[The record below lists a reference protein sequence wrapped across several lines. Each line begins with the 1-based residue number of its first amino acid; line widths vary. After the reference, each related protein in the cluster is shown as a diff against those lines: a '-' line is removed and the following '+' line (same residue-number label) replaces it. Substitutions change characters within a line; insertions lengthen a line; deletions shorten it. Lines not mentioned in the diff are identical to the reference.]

1 MKKTMM
7 LIMIVSIISITIFSC
22 SKNVISS
29 SKGEEMNY
37 TKTDSGLEYVITEN
51 GRGVLATAGNR
62 VKVHYTGT
70 LEDGTKFDSS
80 LDRGEPFTFELGAG
94 MVIKGWDE
102 GIALMHVGDK
112 AVLKIPSHLGYGD
125 KDLGTIPPN
134 SKLIFKVELLEILP
148 VIKIE
153 EFDIKG
159 KVTSKTESG
168 LEYILVKEGAGIK
181 AAAGNTVN
189 VHYTGYLKD
198 GTIFDSSL
206 KRDQPF
212 SFVLGMGRVIKGWDE
227 GVAMM
232 KVGDKARLIIPADLG
247 YGERGAGGVIPPN
260 ATLIFDVE
268 LLEVK

>member
-1 MKKTMM
+1 MKKKII
-7 LIMIVSIISITIFSC
+7 LIIIVTLVSINLFS
-22 SKNVISS
+22 VP
-29 SKGEEMNY
+29 KGEEMNY

-51 GRGVLATAGNR
+51 GRGVRATAGSR

-112 AVLKIPSHLGYGD
+112 AVLKIPADLGYGGR
-125 KDLGTIPPN
+125 DLKTIPPN
-134 SKLIFKVELLEILP
+134 SILIFEVELLEIMP
-148 VIKIE
+148 VPKIE
-153 EFDIKG
+153 EYDIKG

-168 LEYILVKEGAGIK
+168 LEYILVQEGTGIK
-181 AAAGNTVN
+181 AAAGNTVS
-189 VHYTGYLKD
+189 VHYSGYLED
-198 GTIFDSSL
+198 GTMFDSSV

-212 SFVLGMGRVIKGWDE
+212 NFTLGMGQVIPGWDE
-227 GVAMM
+227 GITLM
-232 KVGDKARLIIPADLG
+232 KVGDKARLIIPSNLG

-260 ATLIFDVE
+260 ATLVFDVE

>member
-1 MKKTMM
+1 MKKTIM
-7 LIMIVSIISITIFSC
+7 LIILVTIVSINLFS
-22 SKNVISS
+22 VP
-29 SKGEEMNY
+29 KGEEMNY
-37 TKTDSGLEYVITEN
+37 TKTDSGLEYVITEK
-51 GRGVLATAGNR
+51 GSGELATAGSR
-62 VKVHYTGT
+62 VKVHYTGK

-102 GIALMHVGDK
+102 GIALMHIGDK
-112 AVLKIPSHLGYGD
+112 AVLKIPPYLGYGERGAGD
-125 KDLGTIPPN
+125 MIPPN
-134 SKLIFKVELLEILP
+134 ATLIFDVELLEIMP

-153 EFDIKG
+153 EFDIEG
-159 KVTSKTESG
+159 KVSSKTESG
-168 LEYILVKEGAGIK
+168 LEYILVWEGTGIK
-181 AAAGNTVN
+181 AAPGNTVN
-189 VHYTGYLKD
+189 VHYTGYLED

-212 SFVLGMGRVIKGWDE
+212 NFTLGMGRVIKGWDE
-227 GVAMM
+227 GVALM
-232 KVGDKARLIIPADLG
+232 KAGDKARLIIPADLG